1 MAMANR
7 YGLMVQNTRV
17 SGNRV
22 KRMVT
27 ESWFMQTGMST
38 RGNGKMTRL
47 TVKEAI
53 NMPMVQLM

>member
-27 ESWFMQTGMST
+27 ESWFMQTAMST
-38 RGNGKMTRL
+38 RGNGKMIRL
-47 TVKEAI
+47 TVKEVI
-53 NMPMVQLM
+53 NMPMVLLM